1 MLRACF
7 ENRSGRDCE
16 RGGVDGEARRGRIFA
31 RKSVTEEQRSQTPR
45 PAARPPEIFSK
56 HALRILAA
64 LLIILTGCSS
74 TRRPVDEKPHD
85 AEDAFNEAKVPME
98 NEHITESPT
107 LAPPPGTVASPAH
120 PAAIRPGSGGW
131 VSLKRWSAEN
141 NIGPMQQISAG
152 SVPTF
157 ALKAATGLLILREN
171 DLVAYWNSMQFHLG
185 FPPQLIDNQLFVSSL
200 DMVKNIEPLLR
211 PLALPPNNNRI
222 IVIDP
227 GHGGSNLGTRSVF
240 NGAREKE
247 YTLDWARRL
256 AAILSTNGWKVF
268 LTRTSDVDLSLTD
281 RVTFAE
287 ARNASLFVS
296 LHFNATPS
304 PDEEE
309 SGIET
314 YCVTPAGMP
323 STLKRDFEDDASLVF
338 PNNHFDPE
346 NLQYAMQMQHSLL
359 RMSGAR
365 DHGVRRARFM
375 TVLRGQNRPAILIEG
390 GYLSNM
396 REAKRIAEPA
406 YRQKLAAAVAAAL
419 IAKPTP
425 HTAASVSET
434 KTSANNSAP
443 AP

>member
-1 MLRACF
+1 
-7 ENRSGRDCE
+7 
-16 RGGVDGEARRGRIFA
+16 
-31 RKSVTEEQRSQTPR
+31 
-45 PAARPPEIFSK
+45 
-56 HALRILAA
+56 
-64 LLIILTGCSS
+64 
-74 TRRPVDEKPHD
+74 
-85 AEDAFNEAKVPME
+85 ME

-107 LAPPPGTVASPAH
+107 LAPPPGTATSPAD
-120 PAAIRPGSGGW
+120 PTAIRPVGGGW

-141 NIGPMQQISAG
+141 NIGPVQQISAG

-157 ALKAATGLLILREN
+157 ALKAATGLLIVREN

-185 FPPQLIDNQLFVSSL
+185 FPPQLFDNQPFVYSL
-200 DMVKNIEPLLR
+200 DLAKNIQPLLR
-211 PLALPPNNNRI
+211 PLILPPNSSRI

-227 GHGGSNLGTRSVF
+227 GHGGSNLGTRSTF
-240 NGAREKE
+240 NGAHEKE
-247 YTLDWARRL
+247 YTLDWAKRL
-256 AAILSTNGWKVF
+256 APILATNGWKVF

-281 RVTFAE
+281 RVAFAD
-287 ARNASLFVS
+287 ARNASLFIS
-296 LHFNATPS
+296 LHFNATPP
-304 PDEEE
+304 PDDEE

-338 PNNHFDPE
+338 PNNRFDPE
-346 NLQYAMQMQHSLL
+346 NLQYAMQVQHSLL
-359 RMSGAR
+359 KMSGAH

-406 YRQKLAAAVAAAL
+406 YRQKLAEAVAAAL
-419 IAKPTP
+419 VEKSPAHTP
-425 HTAASVSET
+425 APASVT